1 MKVILTQDVE
11 KLGQSGELV
20 TVKDGYGRNFLIPSG
35 KAVLAT
41 KSSIAE
47 EFGTKEEALELLDRT
62 VNLVKDDR
70 NRALDLF
77 TNGSGGLHVKDLY
90 PFCMTDK
97 GILLGHP
104 TLEGGNVLNFEDSEG
119 KAVGKLMIAAAKYGE
134 VNEVDLMIA
143 RLTTDD
149 EKLYKKTQLVTR
161 VSGLVCAVG
170 YYTE

>member
-1 MKVILTQDVE
+1 MIKAPL
-11 KLGQSGELV
+11 KSL
-20 TVKDGYGRNFLIPSG
+20 KYLIIASLLIIFS
-35 KAVLAT
+35 KI
-41 KSSIAE
+41 SIAE

-97 GILLGHP
+97 GLLLGHP

-161 VSGLVCAVG
+161 VANLICAVG
-170 YYTE
+170 FYSE

>member
-1 MKVILTQDVE
+1 MIKTPL
-11 KLGQSGELV
+11 KSL
-20 TVKDGYGRNFLIPSG
+20 KYLIIASLLIIFS
-35 KAVLAT
+35 KI
-41 KSSIAE
+41 SIAE
-47 EFGTKEEALELLDRT
+47 EFGTKEEALELLERT

-97 GILLGHP
+97 GLLLGHP

-119 KAVGKLMIAAAKYGE
+119 KAVGKSMIAAAKYGE

-161 VSGLVCAVG
+161 VANLICAVG
-170 YYTE
+170 FYSE

>member
-1 MKVILTQDVE
+1 MIKTPL
-11 KLGQSGELV
+11 KSL
-20 TVKDGYGRNFLIPSG
+20 KYLIIASLLIIFS
-35 KAVLAT
+35 KI
-41 KSSIAE
+41 SIAE

-119 KAVGKLMIAAAKYGE
+119 KAVGKSMIAAAKYGE

-161 VSGLVCAVG
+161 VANLICAVG
-170 YYTE
+170 FYSE

>member
-1 MKVILTQDVE
+1 MIKTPL
-11 KLGQSGELV
+11 KSL
-20 TVKDGYGRNFLIPSG
+20 KYLIIASLLIFFS
-35 KAVLAT
+35 KI
-41 KSSIAE
+41 SIAE

-62 VNLVKDDR
+62 VNLVKYDR

-97 GILLGHP
+97 GLLLGHP

-119 KAVGKLMIAAAKYGE
+119 KAVGKSMIAAAKYGE

-143 RLTTDD
+143 RLTTND

-161 VSGLVCAVG
+161 VANLICAVG
-170 YYTE
+170 FYSE

>member
-1 MKVILTQDVE
+1 MIKTPL
-11 KLGQSGELV
+11 KSL
-20 TVKDGYGRNFLIPSG
+20 KYLIIASLIIIFS
-35 KAVLAT
+35 KI
-41 KSSIAE
+41 SIAE

-97 GILLGHP
+97 GLLLGHP

-119 KAVGKLMIAAAKYGE
+119 KAVGKSMIAAAKYGE

-161 VSGLVCAVG
+161 VANLICAVG
-170 YYTE
+170 FYSK

>member
-1 MKVILTQDVE
+1 MIKTPL
-11 KLGQSGELV
+11 KSL
-20 TVKDGYGRNFLIPSG
+20 KYLIIASLIIIFS
-35 KAVLAT
+35 KI
-41 KSSIAE
+41 SIAE

-161 VSGLVCAVG
+161 VANLICAVG
-170 YYTE
+170 FYSE

>member
-1 MKVILTQDVE
+1 MIKTPL
-11 KLGQSGELV
+11 KSL
-20 TVKDGYGRNFLIPSG
+20 KYLIIASLLIIFS
-35 KAVLAT
+35 KIC
-41 KSSIAE
+41 IAE

-97 GILLGHP
+97 GLLLGHP

-119 KAVGKLMIAAAKYGE
+119 KAVGKSMIAAAKYGE

-161 VSGLVCAVG
+161 VANLICAVG
-170 YYTE
+170 FYSE

>member
-1 MKVILTQDVE
+1 MIKTPLKSLKYLIIASLILIFS
-11 KLGQSGELV
+11 K
-20 TVKDGYGRNFLIPSG
+20 I
-35 KAVLAT
+35 
-41 KSSIAE
+41 SIAE

-97 GILLGHP
+97 GLLLGHP

-119 KAVGKLMIAAAKYGE
+119 KAVGKSMIAAAKYGE

-161 VSGLVCAVG
+161 VANLICAVG
-170 YYTE
+170 FYSE

>member
-1 MKVILTQDVE
+1 MIKTLL
-11 KLGQSGELV
+11 KSL
-20 TVKDGYGRNFLIPSG
+20 KYLIIASLLIIFS
-35 KAVLAT
+35 KI
-41 KSSIAE
+41 SIAE
-47 EFGTKEEALELLDRT
+47 EFGTKEEALELLERT

-97 GILLGHP
+97 GLLLGHP

-119 KAVGKLMIAAAKYGE
+119 KAVGKSMIAAAKYGE

-161 VSGLVCAVG
+161 VANLICAVG
-170 YYTE
+170 FYSE

>member
-1 MKVILTQDVE
+1 MIKTPL
-11 KLGQSGELV
+11 KSL
-20 TVKDGYGRNFLIPSG
+20 KYLIIVSLLIIFS
-35 KAVLAT
+35 KI
-41 KSSIAE
+41 SIAE

-97 GILLGHP
+97 GLLLGHP

-119 KAVGKLMIAAAKYGE
+119 KAVGKSMIAAAKYGE

-161 VSGLVCAVG
+161 VANLICAVG
-170 YYTE
+170 FYSE

>member
-1 MKVILTQDVE
+1 MIKTPL
-11 KLGQSGELV
+11 KSL
-20 TVKDGYGRNFLIPSG
+20 KYLIIASLLIIFS
-35 KAVLAT
+35 KI
-41 KSSIAE
+41 SIAE

-97 GILLGHP
+97 GLLLGHP

-119 KAVGKLMIAAAKYGE
+119 KAVGKSMIAAAKYGE

-161 VSGLVCAVG
+161 VADLICAVG
-170 YYTE
+170 FYSE

>member
-1 MKVILTQDVE
+1 M
-11 KLGQSGELV
+11 
-20 TVKDGYGRNFLIPSG
+20 NFIKNLINYSLII
-35 KAVLAT
+35 VFSLFIS
-41 KSSIAE
+41 KSLFAE
-47 EFGTKEEALELLDRT
+47 EFGTKEEAAALLDRAIS
-62 VNLVKDDR
+62 LVKVDK

-77 TNGSGGLHVKDLY
+77 TTGSGGLHVKDLY

-97 GILLGHP
+97 GLLLGHP

-119 KAVGKLMIAAAKYGE
+119 KAVGRSMIAVAKYGE

-161 VSGLVCAVG
+161 VADLICAVG
-170 YYTE
+170 FYSE

>member
-1 MKVILTQDVE
+1 MIKAPL
-11 KLGQSGELV
+11 KSL
-20 TVKDGYGRNFLIPSG
+20 KYLIIASLIIIFS
-35 KAVLAT
+35 KI
-41 KSSIAE
+41 SIAE

-97 GILLGHP
+97 GLLLGHP

-119 KAVGKLMIAAAKYGE
+119 KAVGKSMIAAAKYGE

-161 VSGLVCAVG
+161 VANLICAVG
-170 YYTE
+170 FYSE

>member
-1 MKVILTQDVE
+1 MIKTPL
-11 KLGQSGELV
+11 KSL
-20 TVKDGYGRNFLIPSG
+20 KYLIIASLLIIFS
-35 KAVLAT
+35 KT
-41 KSSIAE
+41 SIAE
-47 EFGTKEEALELLDRT
+47 EFGTKEEALELLERT

-97 GILLGHP
+97 GLLLGHP

-119 KAVGKLMIAAAKYGE
+119 KAVGKSMIAAAKYGE

-161 VSGLVCAVG
+161 VANLICAVG
-170 YYTE
+170 FYSE